1 MVYILTFYNVNIIN
15 TKMNYVI
22 RINDVF
28 KVVIVLQYIEKD
40 EISPCLHFYDLVLR
54 WNIYLKRVILYL
66 FSSSKPG
73 KIPLNSLHKQM
84 DT

>member
-1 MVYILTFYNVNIIN
+1 MVYLKLLLYYNE
-15 TKMNYVI
+15 
-22 RINDVF
+22 D
-28 KVVIVLQYIEKD
+28 IEKD
-40 EISPCLHFYDLVLR
+40 GISPGLHFYSLVLR

-66 FSSSKPG
+66 FLSSKPR

>member
-1 MVYILTFYNVNIIN
+1 MMYLKLLLYYNE
-15 TKMNYVI
+15 
-22 RINDVF
+22 D
-28 KVVIVLQYIEKD
+28 IEKD

-54 WNIYLKRVILYL
+54 WNIYLKGVILYL
-66 FSSSKPG
+66 FLSSKSR